1 MQSLTGFLLFLL
13 VHSTEKQKC
22 IPPLDV
28 ESDSHSGFSH
38 CSAMFPMDRMMST
51 NNELLRWFKNSA
63 QVVQRKRG
71 GELSLTA
78 AQILGSRHSKS
89 ADLINRSG
97 LPSAHEWYSHL
108 CTIMLSCFADR
119 YSATVPITDQPEM
132 TFNKSMRVCH

>member
-1 MQSLTGFLLFLL
+1 
-13 VHSTEKQKC
+13 
-22 IPPLDV
+22 
-28 ESDSHSGFSH
+28 
-38 CSAMFPMDRMMST
+38 MST

-63 QVVQRKRG
+63 QVVQRNIG

-78 AQILGSRHSKS
+78 AQILGSRQSKS

-119 YSATVPITDQPEM
+119 YSATVPVTEKQ
-132 TFNKSMRVCH
+132 T